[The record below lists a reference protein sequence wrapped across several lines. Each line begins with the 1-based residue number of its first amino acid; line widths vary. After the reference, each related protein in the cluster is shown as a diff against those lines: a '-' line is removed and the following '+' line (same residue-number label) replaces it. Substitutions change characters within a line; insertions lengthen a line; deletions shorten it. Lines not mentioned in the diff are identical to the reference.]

1 MCHATRRLFLSIA
14 CLASAGAWAASPSE
28 QVNTLLEAETAPPG
42 VVFEVISGDES
53 HLVDVLPTIRAH
65 ARRLRQRFPQL
76 RVAVL
81 SHGSEQFSLLQ
92 SNAGRYGGVHE
103 LAAAL
108 DGEERMAVQV
118 CGNHASWRGKDAAD
132 FPDYVDVVSSAGAA
146 LEAYRA
152 AGYVLI
158 VM

>member
-1 MCHATRRLFLSIA
+1 MCHVTRCLCLAIA
-14 CLASAGAWAASPSE
+14 CLASPSTWAASPSE
-28 QVNTLLEAETAPPG
+28 QVNTLLEADTAPPG

-53 HLVDVLPTIRAH
+53 HLMNLLPAIREH
-65 ARRLRQRFPQL
+65 ARRLRQRFPRL
-76 RVAVL
+76 SVAVL

-92 SNAGRYGGVHE
+92 SNAGQYAGVHA

-108 DGEERMAVQV
+108 DGEEDMTIQV

-132 FPDYVDVVSSAGAA
+132 FPGYVNVVNSAGAA